1 MAIYQ
6 DQYQPYFY
14 IIQDVR
20 NGMYY
25 AGAKWAQDANPITF
39 MIEGGYNTSS
49 ETIKELIRQHGL
61 DNFIVRKVRTFSSAQ
76 KAYDYETKF
85 LQRIDSRNNPRFYN
99 KHNNDGW
106 ISNNK
111 GKVVAKDDVGNFIQ
125 VDIDDPRFL
134 SGELVGTTKGKKP
147 GICVYTGEKTSYEIT
162 DPRWDSGEII
172 SVNKSKSMYIDKDG
186 KYVFTDRKTAEA
198 SNLKPFQ
205 KGMVTAKDSENN
217 IIRVSQDDPRYL
229 SGELVGVT
237 KGFRPVKDKHGNVF
251 MLSSEIK
258 TSDKENIK
266 ELNSEMCV
274 VKDSK
279 GNIFRVHKD
288 DPRYLSG
295 ELVGTTKN
303 MVLVRDPMRPNE
315 PCFYVDKN
323 DPRYISGQLNHHS
336 KGKVKVI
343 DKTGK
348 SFYADKDDPRISDG
362 TLTKNYRSGYKWYTD
377 GKTNIMI
384 NDGDEIPNGFYLGTT
399 TKHKKRYYTDGTTN
413 ILIIQGET
421 PPEGF
426 YLGRT
431 VSKIK
436 KQWYTNGEKN
446 IKIIEGD
453 TPPSGYRR
461 GTTHKKR
468 TK

>member
-1 MAIYQ
+1 MAIYSQ
-6 DQYQPYFY
+6 NYIPYFY
-14 IIQDVR
+14 IIQDIR

-25 AGAKWAQDANPITF
+25 AGAKWAQDANPSNF
-39 MIEGGYNTSS
+39 MIEGGYETSS
-49 ETIKELIRQHGL
+49 ETIKELIQQYGL
-61 DNFIVRKVRTFSSAQ
+61 NNFVIRKIRTFSSAQ
-76 KAYDYETKF
+76 KAYDYETRF
-85 LQRIDSRNNPRFYN
+85 LQKIDARNNPSFYN

-106 ISNNK
+106 IPNNK
-111 GKVVAKDDVGNFIQ
+111 GKVVAKDGDGNFIQ
-125 VDIDDPRFL
+125 VDIDDPRYL

-147 GICVYTGEKTSYEIT
+147 GICIYTGKKTSYEII
-162 DPRWDSGEII
+162 DPRWETGEII

-186 KYVFTDRKTAEA
+186 KYVYTDRKTAEA

-205 KGMVTAKDSENN
+205 KGMVTARDSENN

-229 SGELVGVT
+229 SGELVGAT
-237 KGFRPVKDKHGNVF
+237 KGFRPVKDQNGNVF

-258 TSDKENIK
+258 TSDKEKIK

-274 VKDSK
+274 VKDSQ

-295 ELVGTTKN
+295 ELVGITKN
-303 MVLVRDPMRPNE
+303 MVLVRDPLNPND

-323 DPRYISGQLNHHS
+323 DSRYTSGQLVHHS
-336 KGKVKVI
+336 KGKIRV
-343 DKTGK
+343 
-348 SFYADKDDPRISDG
+348 SDKDGNNFYTDKNDPRIADG
-362 TLTKNYRSGYKWYTD
+362 TLTKNYKSGYKWYTD
-377 GKTNIMI
+377 GKSNIMI
-384 NDGDEIPNGFYLGTT
+384 DDGDDIPSGFYLGTT
-399 TKHKKRYYTDGTTN
+399 TKYKKRCYTDGKIN
-413 ILIIQGET
+413 RFIIEGET
-421 PPEGF
+421 PPKGF

-436 KQWYTNGEKN
+436 KQWFTNGEKN

-453 TPPSGYRR
+453 TPPAGFRR

-468 TK
+468 NK